1 MENFNLHFDK
11 SEMEYFKRKGVVEY
25 LESRKRTF
33 TNCYNEASTKTQ
45 KEIFKQKLEDVE
57 FELKFEYPRLEY
69 WKNIC
74 REYEENKFKEL
85 ELLAEQNPRWGS
97 NSWDL

>member
-1 MENFNLHFDK
+1 MDKLNLHFDK
-11 SEMEYFKRKGVVEY
+11 SEMEYYKCKGIVEY
-25 LESRKRTF
+25 LERRKRTF
-33 TNCYNEASTKTQ
+33 TNCYNESTTKIQ

-57 FELKFEYPRLEY
+57 FELKLEYSRYKY

-74 REYEENKFKEL
+74 EEYNLNKFKEL

-97 NSWDL
+97 NPWDL